1 MIALLTG
8 KIAFKG
14 GSHVVVDASGVG
26 YRVFIPLTTFY
37 ELPEAGQAVTLHIFT
52 SVKEDAIH
60 LFGFISQLERE
71 LFEMMISVSGIGPK
85 LALGMLSGISPR
97 DMMEAISCGNLA
109 KLVTVPG
116 VGKKM
121 AERLVL
127 ELRDKMVKKMAS
139 ENFATPEVGQHTTE
153 DILDDA
159 LSALVNLGYKQ
170 GSAKSAIEKAAGECG
185 PTPSMDQL
193 LKTALKLLAG

>member
-1 MIALLTG
+1 MCSSDLH
-8 KIAFKG
+8 
-14 GSHVVVDASGVG
+14 SH
-26 YRVFIPLTTFY
+26 
-37 ELPEAGQAVTLHIFT
+37 T

-60 LFGFISQLERE
+60 LFGFFTALERE

-85 LALGMLSGISPR
+85 VAMGILSGIAPR
-97 DMMEAISCGNLA
+97 EMMEAISGGHLA

-121 AERLVL
+121 AERLIL

-139 ENFATPEVGQHTTE
+139 ENLPVSDAGRHAAEG
-153 DILDDA
+153 LRDDA

-170 GSAKSAIEKAAGECG
+170 ASAKSALDKAADTCG
-185 PTPSMDQL
+185 AAPSMDRL
-193 LKTALKLLAG
+193 LKTALKILAG